1 MRALPTKRLL
11 RGRFSAAFLLV
22 AFALLST
29 ACVERFS
36 PDGVPAVPP
45 GFGDQM
51 PDVPLSGYIYITP
64 PSSEETI
71 GIDALLL
78 GTDGSDLAWQSDLRS
93 ISLWISPVDRASQTI
108 AVTAR
113 FEFQNEGSALA
124 AQSVIEQ
131 ADAVAETWVHRDGLE
146 LDWVF
151 GRGVH
156 ADGMRKV
163 VAADL
168 FVSKGEVTNS
178 VMWKSA
184 RALPQAP
191 HRPVL
196 AAGFVALPPAHM
208 KELFGWLADQ
218 AAIDLRLL
226 GDALVRVN
234 ADNAVFAFYGDA
246 LPVLSNDLTL
256 KEITDNGVAGLVIAR
271 TEMPSPLVSWGFNVG
286 ALRAGMQRLEIDS
299 GRAYGR
305 ELDGA
310 VVMAQVRRG
319 DIQIAVASSQ
329 TEAESVLNLIPS

>member
-1 MRALPTKRLL
+1 
-11 RGRFSAAFLLV
+11 
-22 AFALLST
+22 
-29 ACVERFS
+29 
-36 PDGVPAVPP
+36 
-45 GFGDQM
+45 M

-78 GTDGSDLAWQSDLRS
+78 GTDGSELAWQSDLKS

-113 FEFQNEGSALA
+113 FEFENEGSALA

-131 ADAVAETWVHRDGLE
+131 ADGVGETWVHRDGLE

-151 GRGVH
+151 GQGDH
-156 ADGMRKV
+156 ADGMRNV
-163 VAADL
+163 VAEGL
-168 FVSKGEVTNS
+168 FVSDKEVTNS
-178 VMWKSA
+178 VMWQSV

-191 HRPVL
+191 HRPVV

-208 KELFGWLADQ
+208 KEIIFGWLADR

-226 GDALVRVN
+226 GDALVRLN
-234 ADNAVFAFYGDA
+234 ADNAVFAFYGDE

-256 KEITDNGVAGLVIAR
+256 KEISDNGVAGLIIAR

-299 GRAYGR
+299 GRAYR
-305 ELDGA
+305 HELDGA

-319 DIQIAVASSQ
+319 DIHIAVASNQ
-329 TEAESVLNLIPS
+329 RDAELVLDLIPS